1 MPVPRVAIVSFP
13 GNNCEVESM
22 RYIRNAGMEAVYF
35 RWNDDR
41 AKLRDIDAYFLV
53 GGFAYEDR
61 GRSGMVAGRDPLM
74 DFIGQEAEAG
84 KAVIGNCN
92 GAQVLVESGLIP
104 LDKGLHISLARNA
117 ISSSKG
123 FHATGF
129 INEWVWITRTCDEH
143 RCATSAWDGVMHLPI
158 AHGEG
163 RFVTK
168 DKDLFAELEK
178 NDQIVFKYCDS
189 EGTLSTDSVVTPNG
203 STFGAAGIC
212 NPAGNVVALMPHP
225 ERSPEGGLY
234 FAALKTWLTSKHA
247 PVAARPKPGAV
258 PLADITRHQTP
269 LTELFIDTIIT
280 NNEERTVEQT
290 ARRFSP
296 SLTLKQWKYLA
307 VPENKIEGIL
317 RDLTVF
323 NPNKERAYVRSNG
336 ILSKWNSDKK
346 TPEKLNDADAQ
357 KILSGIMLLRRDQP
371 DTGAEPYGA
380 DAETGVCYACSGID
394 ETTLNDRKLREVF
407 CNPHSS
413 TLERV
418 TN

>member
-1 MPVPRVAIVSFP
+1 MKTPLVAVVSFP

-22 RYIRNAGMEAVYF
+22 RHIRQAGMEAMYF

-41 AKLRDIDAYFLV
+41 AKLKDVDAYFLV

-74 DFIGQEAEAG
+74 DFIGQEADAG

-104 LDKGLHISLARNA
+104 MDKGLHMSLARNA
-117 ISSSKG
+117 IPSAKG
-123 FHATGF
+123 FHAPGF
-129 INEWVWITRTCDEH
+129 INEWVWITRTCESN
-143 RCATSAWDGVMHLPI
+143 RCATSEWDGVMHLPI

-163 RFVTK
+163 RFVTE

-189 EGTLSTDSVVTPNG
+189 EGTISEDTMYTPNG
-203 STFGAAGIC
+203 STLAAAGIC

-225 ERSPEGGLY
+225 ERSPEGGPY
-234 FAALKTWLTSKHA
+234 FEALKIWLTSKHA
-247 PVAARPKPGAV
+247 IGAARSVASMTS
-258 PLADITRHQTP
+258 LTAITPHKTA
-269 LTELFIDTIIT
+269 LTELFIDTIIV

-296 SLTLKQWKYLA
+296 SLKLKQWKYLA
-307 VPENKIEGIL
+307 VPSDKVEGIL
-317 RDLTVF
+317 RDLTIF
-323 NPNKERAYVRSNG
+323 NPNKERAFVRTG
-336 ILSKWNSDKK
+336 TTLSKWNSEKK
-346 TPEKLNDADAQ
+346 AAETLTQSDAQ
-357 KILSGIMLLRRDQP
+357 KVLNGIVLLRRDLP
-371 DTGAEPYGA
+371 DTGAESLGKG
-380 DAETGVCYACSGID
+380 AETGVCYACVGID
-394 ETTLNDRKLREVF
+394 DAALNDRKLREVF

-413 TLERV
+413 TLQRIA
-418 TN
+418 